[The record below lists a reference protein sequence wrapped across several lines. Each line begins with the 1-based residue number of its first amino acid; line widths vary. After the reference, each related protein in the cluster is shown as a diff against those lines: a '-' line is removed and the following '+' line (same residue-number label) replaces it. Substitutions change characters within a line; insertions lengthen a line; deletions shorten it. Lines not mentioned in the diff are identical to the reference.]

1 MKAKCLLAIPLNC
14 KGPVMDSMTEFLSR
28 SYPGFSFEFSPDA
41 SVSEP
46 TIESLE
52 AKDGAFGSINGD
64 SNLAAQAQIPG
75 IQDEISFEYQRLVGM
90 PID

>member
-14 KGPVMDSMTEFLSR
+14 KNPVMDSMKEFLSKN
-28 SYPGFSFEFSPDA
+28 YPGFSFEFRSDA

-46 TIESLE
+46 TLECLE

-75 IQDEISFEYQRLVGM
+75 IQDEISFEYYRLLGL